1 MSIQSAFQRGVR
13 PLLELLLPGKEE
25 AVLSITPDEVLR
37 ERMEALAA
45 KSTEGELTSE
55 EREEYAG
62 YVQAN
67 KLSPSCAGRRGRGK
81 RAWPRDRSDPDLG
94 APAGR

>member
-1 MSIQSAFQRGVR
+1 MSNQSAFQRGVK
-13 PLLELLLPGKEE
+13 PLLQLLLSGKEE
-25 AVLSITPDEVLR
+25 AVLSITPDEALR

-67 KLSPSCAGRRGRGK
+67 KFVAVLRREARARQAGVV
-81 RAWPRDRSDPDLG
+81 L
-94 APAGR
+94 